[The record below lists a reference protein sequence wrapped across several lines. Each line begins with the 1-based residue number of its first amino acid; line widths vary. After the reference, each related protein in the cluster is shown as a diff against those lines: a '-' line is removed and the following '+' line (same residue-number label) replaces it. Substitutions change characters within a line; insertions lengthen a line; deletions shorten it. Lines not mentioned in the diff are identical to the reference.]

1 MVIWLCVAGVKCAMA
16 QSFLVT
22 DVGAPGAP
30 GSSSEAHGINGKG
43 FVAGTWWPA
52 KSVKGNQYAFLN
64 TNRVNVNLGVLKPGN
79 YDYSIA
85 YAVNDAGQA
94 VGQSTVGGYPYHAF
108 LAVNG
113 TMTDLD
119 AADSDWSCAYAINQQ
134 GQIAGEMTL
143 ADGEIHAFLE
153 TNGVMMDLGTLP
165 GGDYS
170 SARDINDSGVIVGE
184 ASQFMNG
191 TTNVYAF
198 IYSNGVMSN
207 LGSLGGNYS
216 SALAIN
222 NAGQIVGESYTVD
235 GDTHAFLISGGVMSD
250 LGTFGGS
257 GSSAAA
263 INNAGKVVGYALTTN
278 QAAHAFLFDGS
289 PLVDLNNA
297 FAPAGWTNVFLTLAY
312 AINDCG
318 QIAGAVNYVSKGLTN
333 YQAFLLTPPV
343 TLAATIPSTGGRFGL
358 TVRGAAGQKV
368 VLQRSADLV
377 NWIAVSTNSLTNHA
391 LNWTDHASQPAPN
404 GYYRAL
410 MLP

>member
-1 MVIWLCVAGVKCAMA
+1 MA
-16 QSFLVT
+16 HSFLVT

-30 GSSSEAHGINGKG
+30 GSASEAHGINGQG
-43 FVAGTWWPA
+43 FVVGTWWPA
-52 KSVKGNQYAFLN
+52 RSAKGNQYAFLN
-64 TNRVNVNLGVLKPGN
+64 TNRVNANLGVLKPGN

-94 VGQSTVGGYPYHAF
+94 VGQSTTGGYPYHAF

-113 TMTDLD
+113 TITDLD
-119 AADSDWSCAYAINQQ
+119 TADSDWSSAYAINQQ

-143 ADGEIHAFLE
+143 PDGDIHAFLE

-170 SARDINDSGVIVGE
+170 SARGINDSGVIVGE
-184 ASQFMNG
+184 ASQFMDG
-191 TTNVYAF
+191 TTNIYAF

-207 LGSLGGNYS
+207 LGTLGGDYS
-216 SALAIN
+216 SARAIN

-235 GDTHAFLISGGVMSD
+235 GDTHAFLSSGGVISD

-263 INNAGKVVGYALTTN
+263 INNAGNVVGYALTTN
-278 QAAHAFLFDGS
+278 EAAHAFLFSGAA
-289 PLVDLNNA
+289 LVDLNSA
-297 FAPAGWTNVFLTLAY
+297 FAPSAGWTNVFLTLAY

-318 QIAGAVNYVSKGLTN
+318 QIAGGVNYVAKGITN
-333 YQAFLLTPPV
+333 YEAFLLTPPV
-343 TLAATIPSTGGRFGL
+343 KLTPTVPRGGGSFGL
-358 TVRGAAGQKV
+358 TVTGAAGQGV
-368 VLQRSADLV
+368 ILQRSADLV

-391 LNWTDHASQPAPN
+391 LNWTDHASQLAPN
-404 GYYRAL
+404 GFYRAL